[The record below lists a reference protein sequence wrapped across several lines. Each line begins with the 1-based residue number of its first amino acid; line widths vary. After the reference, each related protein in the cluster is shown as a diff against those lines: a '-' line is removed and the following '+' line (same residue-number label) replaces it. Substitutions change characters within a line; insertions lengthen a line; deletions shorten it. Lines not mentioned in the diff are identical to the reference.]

1 MFEDLATQPSAADPI
16 HAHPYRRLFVAS
28 FSILFLELVLI
39 RWVPSYVRMFG
50 YFTNFIL
57 MGSLLG
63 AGIGIL
69 THRGA
74 RIRLMSFPV
83 LLLLVVLFVLFNQ
96 YTFDVPTTDVL
107 FYGAG
112 QAAASRE
119 NYWVIPLI
127 FTFLVLV
134 FVPLGREL
142 GRLLEA
148 LPPLKAYGTDIAG
161 SLAGIA
167 CFALLAYLSL
177 PPVVWFAVLIVVAWP
192 LVAGRQKLIAGA
204 MLSGVLVLVFIA
216 GIH

>member
-74 RIRLMSFPV
+74 RIPRLLSFPALLLLL
-83 LLLLVVLFVLFNQ
+83 LLLLVGFVLVNQ

-112 QAAASRE
+112 QTAASHE

-148 LPPLKAYGTDIAG
+148 L
-161 SLAGIA
+161 
-167 CFALLAYLSL
+167 
-177 PPVVWFAVLIVVAWP
+177 
-192 LVAGRQKLIAGA
+192 
-204 MLSGVLVLVFIA
+204 
-216 GIH
+216 